1 MIQST
6 SSSFDDDN
14 CKNHQTIRL
23 RKSFFEKIRSQLAR
37 FDAYPKTLEDF
48 RIKTF
53 GGATVTIISIV
64 LIFIMFLLELHYYL
78 TPYVQEELMVDLS
91 GGKKLKISFD
101 IVFPHIIC
109 SHLSLDATDVSGEQ
123 HINIDHNIFKRKLNE
138 NGDPI
143 ELPQKDNTII
153 TKKSSKKIS
162 NKNAFDNSTTVAS
175 LSADRCES
183 CYGVEPSIKRCC
195 NTCQDVREA
204 YNAKGWI
211 LDPSTVE
218 QCKRE
223 GITSNYPKEGCQIFG
238 SLEVNKIAG
247 NFHIALGQSFQK
259 HHAHVHDINLGDL
272 ISMNTS
278 HRINHLS
285 FGQKIDKIVNQLDG
299 TWFTSNEGHGLATF
313 QYYVKII
320 PTIYENLRD
329 EKIETNQFAVTRYKK
344 EFGSTFEAITDSQL
358 PGVFF
363 IYEFGPMLVKYSE
376 RWRST
381 LHFLTSVCAIT
392 GGILTGIIDSFIYH
406 SHRVL
411 KAKIQLGK
419 LG

>member
-1 MIQST
+1 
-6 SSSFDDDN
+6 
-14 CKNHQTIRL
+14 
-23 RKSFFEKIRSQLAR
+23 
-37 FDAYPKTLEDF
+37 
-48 RIKTF
+48 
-53 GGATVTIISIV
+53 
-64 LIFIMFLLELHYYL
+64 MFLLELHYYL

-143 ELPQKDNTII
+143 ELPQKDN
-153 TKKSSKKIS
+153 S
-162 NKNAFDNSTTVAS
+162 
-175 LSADRCES
+175 
-183 CYGVEPSIKRCC
+183 
-195 NTCQDVREA
+195 
-204 YNAKGWI
+204 
-211 LDPSTVE
+211 
-218 QCKRE
+218 
-223 GITSNYPKEGCQIFG
+223 
-238 SLEVNKIAG
+238 
-247 NFHIALGQSFQK
+247 
-259 HHAHVHDINLGDL
+259 
-272 ISMNTS
+272 
-278 HRINHLS
+278 
-285 FGQKIDKIVNQLDG
+285 
-299 TWFTSNEGHGLATF
+299 HGLATF

-392 GGILTGIIDSFIYH
+392 GGILTVAGIIDSFIYH